1 MGILLAIQL
10 TNASISFYEL
20 NKAGNAIAALKSS
33 LKPSATVKRDGK
45 WKVINATEV
54 VPGDVSWLPKSI
66 LRTFKGR
73 ISNIVLLTI

>member
-33 LKPSATVKRDGK
+33 LKPTATVKRDGK

-54 VPGDVSWLPKSI
+54 VPGDVS
-66 LRTFKGR
+66 
-73 ISNIVLLTI
+73 

>member
-20 NKAGNAIAALKSS
+20 NKAGNAITALKSS
-33 LKPSATVKRDGK
+33 LKPTATVKRDGN

-54 VPGDVSWLPKSI
+54 VPGDVS
-66 LRTFKGR
+66 
-73 ISNIVLLTI
+73 LL